1 MKMKSLFVTGTDT
14 NIGKT
19 HVCAGIAHSLKK
31 SGIDVGIMKPFAC
44 GTKQKIGF
52 SSNDLSILSNAA
64 NVTDCEELVNPF
76 FFPIPVSPY
85 MAAKK
90 LGVKIDIK
98 HVMKCFSK
106 LNKVHDMILVEGIGG
121 IMTPILKNYAIID
134 LINELNINTVIVTGS
149 NIGTINHTIMTC
161 NMCKNLKISVK
172 GLIINNFDSTGYPIS
187 ELKRDLSELTNLP
200 VLCSLPHLTKFN
212 LDDFSE
218 MIENQADISALIN

>member
-76 FFPIPVSPY
+76 FFPIPVSTY

-98 HVMKCFSK
+98 HVMKCFSE

-121 IMTPILKNYAIID
+121 VMTPILKNYAIID
-134 LINELNINTVIVTGS
+134 LIKELDINTVIVTGS
-149 NIGTINHTIMTC
+149 KIGTINHTC
-161 NMCKNLKISVK
+161 VKI
-172 GLIINNFDSTGYPIS
+172 
-187 ELKRDLSELTNLP
+187 
-200 VLCSLPHLTKFN
+200 
-212 LDDFSE
+212 
-218 MIENQADISALIN
+218 